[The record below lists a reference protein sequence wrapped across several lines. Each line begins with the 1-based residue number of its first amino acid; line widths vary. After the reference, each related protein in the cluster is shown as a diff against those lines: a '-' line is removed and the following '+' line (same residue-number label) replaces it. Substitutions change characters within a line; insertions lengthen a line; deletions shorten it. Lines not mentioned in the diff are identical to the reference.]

1 MWGHHMKN
9 TWMEKKISFPV
20 GLPIQAPFFAIFYLF
35 IFKEKDELQELSVHL
50 QKEGLSTEASADE
63 RQCHLWRLLQR
74 SEGSLVSATE
84 ELQTLRTQQAGEM
97 REVENY
103 VEHIR
108 NMLEERESLTAE
120 YERDN
125 EHLRTELAQMKHQ
138 QECQCKEVVE
148 MLEQEGLAEISH
160 SSASEQVA
168 YLLVERVTLLERLEA
183 AERKLDT
190 QTLTGNLREVHL
202 QEELDH
208 IRQTLEEELKQQK
221 ETMHHAKESM
231 NKAHTEVL
239 AKERTERKK
248 LERDL
253 EEASSRLAM
262 AHEEIRNLTDELDL
276 ARKAQAFCGSDLQ
289 TTGVEVARL
298 KQEVEKL
305 KQCDMVELQ
314 KAKERNERLDTEI
327 LVLRDR
333 VRTLDTERK
342 SLLKRLE
349 NSKIQSS
356 NGGSTE
362 HGSNHSVQDDGNDNP
377 ELLDRPLNGSEEHL
391 HKRCRRESEDKDCRL
406 RELQRRLQKQQQE
419 HEELV
424 ERNEELEALLG
435 EVQNKAKE
443 ERELHEC
450 EMEGLQRKLKNMESQ
465 LETKSHLKPEEKG
478 VQEKESVPE
487 IKDGGIQER
496 LTFLENRLAEEKDWR
511 KQLEVDLAV
520 AQSSLKKEKQVMLRD
535 HEELKRLRIEV
546 QSLQAAC
553 QQEKSLNK
561 SLTHIK
567 GEKGILEEKVAKLER
582 AQTRLQDN
590 LAEQTENS
598 RVQEDLRENR
608 EQVTQLKVQVEQLR
622 SEQSA
627 LEKERSTL
635 RDELVEKR
643 KEVMELQTEL
653 SIRAHER
660 LQTEGQMERLGLE
673 LQHVKEQLHTAKQ
686 EKALDP
692 NPKPLAG
699 EMEGLSQVV
708 CVRSEMSMLHSTLE
722 EERQLANQQQLA
734 LQAQISEAQARAKA
748 QDSVLQQKGEEN
760 KQLKQDLQRTQHL
773 FTSAERELRYERE
786 KNLDLKRHNALLD
799 QEKIKLCAE
808 LKQAQAKLAQLE
820 TCTTGQTADLEQ
832 LHQRTRELE
841 LELARSSQ
849 NKQTSNSLRE
859 ELNAERARVITAD
872 KKVLELQQQL
882 KNTLHQLRLEEA
894 RAGETSKLERDT
906 RDMSDNLSA
915 LRAKLQ
921 EEQLQRKLL
930 EQREEELQQ
939 QVRSLR
945 MKEATL
951 SRTNSE
957 LTHRSQQMDTRL
969 EVLENELSAAR
980 EQQRLSQTNCHDLE
994 DQLMSS
1000 HQESERLQ
1008 EELQQALQQLDTN
1021 IRRYNEKQSMHKTKL
1036 RRAKQLFLK
1045 ATTQRDLRIQKL
1057 ESDLAL
1063 ATSLS
1068 EKEKDWIRTVTEEN
1082 DQLLL
1087 ERRELLKRMTEAEEM
1102 GNNGMRTATTTQQR
1116 VKFLEM
1122 ENNQLQEKTLKLASQ
1137 IGVLE
1142 RALRNLQS
1150 GCTVEEVKKIFSS
1163 GTHADGLLLTSTPSP
1178 KPGLCD
1184 SWGLLDA
1191 IRRVKVGDHAKS
1203 LESSLSLPNSQPSE
1217 IGYLN
1222 VSSPMAPS
1230 ATMDQEENHSTASED
1245 A

>member
-1 MWGHHMKN
+1 
-9 TWMEKKISFPV
+9 MEQREEKVELHKLSV
-20 GLPIQAPFFAIFYLF
+20 RLEQDGLPP
-35 IFKEKDELQELSVHL
+35 
-50 QKEGLSTEASADE
+50 EASVE
-63 RQCHLWRLLQR
+63 EQQLHLWRLLLR
-74 SEGSLVSATE
+74 CENSLASTTE
-84 ELQTLRTQQAGEM
+84 ELQVLRTQQASEM

-108 NMLEERESLTAE
+108 SMLEERESLTAE
-120 YERDN
+120 YEHDN
-125 EHLRTELAQMKHQ
+125 EQLRAELAQMKHQ
-138 QECQCKEVVE
+138 QECQCKELME

-208 IRQTLEEELKQQK
+208 IRHTLEEELKQQR
-221 ETMHHAKESM
+221 ETMHSAKESL
-231 NKAHTEVL
+231 NKAHSEEL
-239 AKERTERKK
+239 AQERTERQK

-253 EEASSRLAM
+253 EEASRRLAM
-262 AHEEIRNLTDELDL
+262 AHKEIRNLTDELDL
-276 ARKAQAFCGSDLQ
+276 TCKAQASSGPDLL
-289 TTGVEVARL
+289 TTGEEVAQL

-314 KAKERNERLDTEI
+314 KAKERNERLDKEI
-327 LVLRDR
+327 RVLRDR
-333 VRTLDTERK
+333 VRSLDSERK
-342 SLLKRLE
+342 SLLKMIE
-349 NSKIQSS
+349 NPKIHC
-356 NGGSTE
+356 NHRDNIEHDST
-362 HGSNHSVQDDGNDNP
+362 HLAQIDKKHNNSPVPDTTLNDGQ
-377 ELLDRPLNGSEEHL
+377 EEL

-406 RELQRRLQKQQQE
+406 RELQRRLQKQLQD

-435 EVQNKAKE
+435 EAQNKAKE

-450 EMEGLQRKLKNMESQ
+450 EVEGLQRKIKNMEEE
-465 LETKSHLKPEEKG
+465 LNKKSAQKPMEKG
-478 VQEKESVPE
+478 EQMKEAVPELKESS
-487 IKDGGIQER
+487 IQER
-496 LTFLENRLAEEKDWR
+496 LTFLECRLAEEKDWR
-511 KQLEVDLAV
+511 KQLEVDLTI
-520 AQSSLKKEKQVMLRD
+520 AQSSLKKEKQTMLRD

-546 QSLQAAC
+546 QTLQATC

-561 SLTHIK
+561 NLAQIK
-567 GEKGILEEKVAKLER
+567 GEKAVLEEKVAQLER
-582 AQTRLQDN
+582 AQIRLQDE
-590 LAEQTENS
+590 LAQQTQNNK
-598 RVQEDLRENR
+598 VQEDLRESR
-608 EQVTQLKVQVEQLR
+608 EQVTQLKAIAEQLR
-622 SEQSA
+622 SELSA
-627 LEKERSTL
+627 LEKEHSTV

-643 KEVMELQTEL
+643 RQVMELQTEL
-653 SIRAHER
+653 SIRATDR
-660 LQTEGQMERLGLE
+660 LQTEGQTERLRLE
-673 LQHVKEQLHTAKQ
+673 LQHVKEQLNTVSQ
-686 EKALDP
+686 EKASDP
-692 NPKPLAG
+692 NPKPPAK
-699 EMEGLSQVV
+699 ENEGLSQVA
-708 CVRSEMSMLHSTLE
+708 CVRSEMGKLHATLD
-722 EERQLANQQQLA
+722 EERLLASQTQLA
-734 LQAQISEAQARAKA
+734 LQAQISEAQARTKA
-748 QDSVLQQKGEEN
+748 QDSVLQQKAEEN

-799 QEKIKLCAE
+799 QEKMKLCAE
-808 LKQAQAKLAQLE
+808 LKQTQTKLAQLE
-820 TCTTGQTADLEQ
+820 ASATGQAAELEQ
-832 LHQRTRELE
+832 LQQKKRDME
-841 LELARSSQ
+841 LELARSTQ
-849 NKQTSNSLRE
+849 NRQSSSSLRE
-859 ELNAERARVITAD
+859 ELNAERARVINAD

-894 RAGETSKLERDT
+894 RAGETCKLERDT

-930 EQREEELQQ
+930 EQKEEELQQ

-945 MKEATL
+945 LKEATL

-957 LTHRSQQMDTRL
+957 LCHRSQQQDTRL
-969 EVLENELSAAR
+969 EVLENELSSTR
-980 EQQRLSQTNCHDLE
+980 EQQSLSQKRCHELE
-994 DQLMSS
+994 EHLVFAQQD
-1000 HQESERLQ
+1000 SERLQ
-1008 EELQQALQQLDTN
+1008 EELQHVLHQLDTN
-1021 IRRYNEKQSMHKTKL
+1021 MRKYNEKHSLHKIKL
-1036 RRAKQLFLK
+1036 RRAKQLFVK
-1045 ATTQRDLRIQKL
+1045 VTTQRDLRIQKL
-1057 ESDLAL
+1057 ENDLAL

-1102 GNNGMRTATTTQQR
+1102 GANGLRTATTIQQR

-1122 ENNQLQEKTLKLASQ
+1122 ENKQLQDKTLKLANQ
-1137 IGVLE
+1137 IAILE

-1150 GCTVEEVKKIFSS
+1150 VCTVEEVKKFFPS
-1163 GTHADGLLLTSTPSP
+1163 GTHTEGLLRTSTPSP

-1191 IRRVKVGDHAKS
+1191 IRRVKVGEHVKS
-1203 LESSLSLPNSQPSE
+1203 LESSLSLPTSQPSE

-1230 ATMDQEENHSTASED
+1230 TTQEQEENNSETSEEV
-1245 A
+1245 

>member
-1 MWGHHMKN
+1 
-9 TWMEKKISFPV
+9 ME
-20 GLPIQAPFFAIFYLF
+20 QTE
-35 IFKEKDELQELSVHL
+35 EKAEMQELSVHL
-50 QKEGLSTEASADE
+50 QEDGLSPEASADE
-63 RQCHLWRLLQR
+63 RQRHLWRLLQR
-74 SEGSLVSATE
+74 SEGSLAAATE
-84 ELQTLRTQQAGEM
+84 ELQALRTQQASEM

-108 NMLEERESLTAE
+108 NMLEERECLTAE
-120 YERDN
+120 YERDS
-125 EHLRTELAQMKHQ
+125 EQLRAELAQMKHQ
-138 QECQCKEVVE
+138 QECQCKEVTE

-208 IRQTLEEELKQQK
+208 IRHTLEAELKQQR
-221 ETMHHAKESM
+221 ETMHHTKESI
-231 NKAHTEVL
+231 NKAHSEEL
-239 AKERTERKK
+239 AQERKERQK

-262 AHEEIRNLTDELDL
+262 AHKEIRNLTNELDL
-276 ARKAQAFCGSDLQ
+276 ARKAQTISGPDLQ
-289 TTGVEVARL
+289 TTGEEVARL

-327 LVLRDR
+327 RVLRDR
-333 VRTLDTERK
+333 VRSLDSERK
-342 SLLKRLE
+342 TLLKMIE
-349 NSKIQSS
+349 NSKT
-356 NGGSTE
+356 N
-362 HGSNHSVQDDGNDNP
+362 SNHGDNIEHDPTHSAQVDGNDNNQ
-377 ELLDRPLNGSEEHL
+377 ELPDTTLNDEQEQL

-419 HEELV
+419 YEELV

-435 EVQNKAKE
+435 ETQNKAKE

-450 EMEGLQRKLKNMESQ
+450 EVEGLQRKVKNMEVELNLKMPVKKENQ
-465 LETKSHLKPEEKG
+465 TKEA
-478 VQEKESVPE
+478 VPE
-487 IKDGGIQER
+487 HKDSGIQER
-496 LTFLENRLAEEKDWR
+496 LTFLESRLAEEKDWR
-511 KQLEVDLAV
+511 KQLEVDLSV
-520 AQSSLKKEKQVMLRD
+520 AQSSLKKEKQTMLRD
-535 HEELKRLRIEV
+535 HEELKRLRLEV

-561 SLTHIK
+561 NLTQIK
-567 GEKGILEEKVAKLER
+567 GEKGILEEKVAQLER
-582 AQTRLQDN
+582 AQTRLQDD
-590 LAEQTENS
+590 LAQHTENS
-598 RVQEDLRENR
+598 RVQEDLRESK
-608 EQVTQLKVQVEQLR
+608 EQVTQLKALAEQLR
-622 SEQSA
+622 SELST
-627 LEKERSTL
+627 LEKEHSTL

-643 KEVMELQTEL
+643 RQVMELQTEL
-653 SIRAHER
+653 SVRAHDRLQAEGQTER
-660 LQTEGQMERLGLE
+660 LSLE
-673 LQHVKEQLHTAKQ
+673 LQRVKEQLQATSQ
-686 EKALDP
+686 EKASDP
-692 NPKPLAG
+692 NPKPPAG
-699 EMEGLSQVV
+699 DKGLSQVA
-708 CVRSEMSMLHSTLE
+708 CVRSEMSKLHATLE
-722 EERQLANQQQLA
+722 EERQLATQHQLA

-748 QDSVLQQKGEEN
+748 QDSLLQQKGEES

-799 QEKIKLCAE
+799 QEKMKLCAE
-808 LKQAQAKLAQLE
+808 LKQTLAKLAQVEASAEGQAAELE
-820 TCTTGQTADLEQ
+820 HLQ
-832 LHQRTRELE
+832 QRSRELE
-841 LELARSSQ
+841 LELSRSSQ
-849 NKQTSNSLRE
+849 NRQTSCSLKE
-859 ELNAERARVITAD
+859 ELNAERARVISAD

-882 KNTLHQLRLEEA
+882 KNALHQLRLEEA

-945 MKEATL
+945 IKEANL

-957 LTHRSQQMDTRL
+957 LSHRSQQLNTRL
-969 EVLENELSAAR
+969 EVLENELTSTR
-980 EQQRLSQTNCHDLE
+980 EQQRLSQKSCHELE
-994 DQLMSS
+994 EQLMSAQ
-1000 HQESERLQ
+1000 QESERLQ
-1008 EELQQALQQLDTN
+1008 QELQQVLHQLDTN
-1021 IRRYNEKQSMHKTKL
+1021 IRRYNEKQSLHKTKL
-1036 RRAKQLFLK
+1036 RRAKQLFMK

-1057 ESDLAL
+1057 ENDLAL

-1087 ERRELLKRMTEAEEM
+1087 ERRELLRRMTEAEEM
-1102 GNNGMRTATTTQQR
+1102 GNNGMRTATTIQQR
-1116 VKFLEM
+1116 VKFLEV
-1122 ENNQLQEKTLKLASQ
+1122 ENKQLQEKTLKLANQ

-1150 GCTVEEVKKIFSS
+1150 VCTVEEVKKIFPS
-1163 GTHADGLLLTSTPSP
+1163 GTHTDGLLRTSTPSP

-1191 IRRVKVGDHAKS
+1191 IRRVKVGEHVKS
-1203 LESSLSLPNSQPSE
+1203 LESSLSLPASQPSE

-1230 ATMDQEENHSTASED
+1230 ATLDQEEDHSAASED
-1245 A
+1245 T

>member
-1 MWGHHMKN
+1 
-9 TWMEKKISFPV
+9 
-20 GLPIQAPFFAIFYLF
+20 
-35 IFKEKDELQELSVHL
+35 
-50 QKEGLSTEASADE
+50 
-63 RQCHLWRLLQR
+63 
-74 SEGSLVSATE
+74 
-84 ELQTLRTQQAGEM
+84 
-97 REVENY
+97 
-103 VEHIR
+103 
-108 NMLEERESLTAE
+108 
-120 YERDN
+120 
-125 EHLRTELAQMKHQ
+125 
-138 QECQCKEVVE
+138 
-148 MLEQEGLAEISH
+148 
-160 SSASEQVA
+160 
-168 YLLVERVTLLERLEA
+168 
-183 AERKLDT
+183 
-190 QTLTGNLREVHL
+190 
-202 QEELDH
+202 
-208 IRQTLEEELKQQK
+208 
-221 ETMHHAKESM
+221 
-231 NKAHTEVL
+231 
-239 AKERTERKK
+239 
-248 LERDL
+248 
-253 EEASSRLAM
+253 
-262 AHEEIRNLTDELDL
+262 
-276 ARKAQAFCGSDLQ
+276 
-289 TTGVEVARL
+289 
-298 KQEVEKL
+298 
-305 KQCDMVELQ
+305 
-314 KAKERNERLDTEI
+314 
-327 LVLRDR
+327 
-333 VRTLDTERK
+333 
-342 SLLKRLE
+342 
-349 NSKIQSS
+349 
-356 NGGSTE
+356 
-362 HGSNHSVQDDGNDNP
+362 
-377 ELLDRPLNGSEEHL
+377 
-391 HKRCRRESEDKDCRL
+391 
-406 RELQRRLQKQQQE
+406 
-419 HEELV
+419 
-424 ERNEELEALLG
+424 
-435 EVQNKAKE
+435 
-443 ERELHEC
+443 
-450 EMEGLQRKLKNMESQ
+450 
-465 LETKSHLKPEEKG
+465 
-478 VQEKESVPE
+478 
-487 IKDGGIQER
+487 
-496 LTFLENRLAEEKDWR
+496 
-511 KQLEVDLAV
+511 
-520 AQSSLKKEKQVMLRD
+520 
-535 HEELKRLRIEV
+535 
-546 QSLQAAC
+546 
-553 QQEKSLNK
+553 
-561 SLTHIK
+561 
-567 GEKGILEEKVAKLER
+567 
-582 AQTRLQDN
+582 
-590 LAEQTENS
+590 
-598 RVQEDLRENR
+598 
-608 EQVTQLKVQVEQLR
+608 
-622 SEQSA
+622 
-627 LEKERSTL
+627 
-635 RDELVEKR
+635 
-643 KEVMELQTEL
+643 
-653 SIRAHER
+653 
-660 LQTEGQMERLGLE
+660 
-673 LQHVKEQLHTAKQ
+673 
-686 EKALDP
+686 
-692 NPKPLAG
+692 
-699 EMEGLSQVV
+699 
-708 CVRSEMSMLHSTLE
+708 MSMLHSTLE

-820 TCTTGQTADLEQ
+820 TSTTGQTADLQQ

-980 EQQRLSQTNCHDLE
+980 EQRLSQTNCHDLE

>member
-1 MWGHHMKN
+1 
-9 TWMEKKISFPV
+9 ME
-20 GLPIQAPFFAIFYLF
+20 QTE
-35 IFKEKDELQELSVHL
+35 EKAEMQELSVRL
-50 QKEGLSTEASADE
+50 QKDGLSPEASADE
-63 RQCHLWRLLQR
+63 QQCHLWRLLQR
-74 SEGSLVSATE
+74 SEGTLAAATE
-84 ELQTLRTQQAGEM
+84 ELQALRTQQASEM

-108 NMLEERESLTAE
+108 NMLEERECLTAE
-120 YERDN
+120 YERDS
-125 EHLRTELAQMKHQ
+125 EQLRAELAQMKHQ
-138 QECQCKEVVE
+138 QECQCKEVTE

-208 IRQTLEEELKQQK
+208 IRHTLEAELKQQR
-221 ETMHHAKESM
+221 ENMHQTKESI
-231 NKAHTEVL
+231 NKAHSEEL
-239 AKERTERKK
+239 AQERKERQK

-262 AHEEIRNLTDELDL
+262 AHKEIRNLTNELDL
-276 ARKAQAFCGSDLQ
+276 AQKSQTISGPDLK
-289 TTGVEVARL
+289 TTGEEVARL

-327 LVLRDR
+327 RVLRDR
-333 VRTLDTERK
+333 VRLLDSERK
-342 SLLKRLE
+342 TLLKVIE
-349 NSKIQSS
+349 NS
-356 NGGSTE
+356 NGGSIE
-362 HGSNHSVQDDGNDNP
+362 HDPTHSPQVNVDGNESNQ
-377 ELLDRPLNGSEEHL
+377 ELPDATLNDEQEQL

-419 HEELV
+419 YEELV

-435 EVQNKAKE
+435 ETQNKAKE
-443 ERELHEC
+443 EQELHEC
-450 EMEGLQRKLKNMESQ
+450 EVEGLQRKIKNMEVELNLQ
-465 LETKSHLKPEEKG
+465 RTVENENQAKHA
-478 VQEKESVPE
+478 VPE
-487 IKDGGIQER
+487 VKDSGIQER
-496 LTFLENRLAEEKDWR
+496 LTFLESRLAEEKDWR
-511 KQLEVDLAV
+511 KQLEVDLSV
-520 AQSSLKKEKQVMLRD
+520 AQSSLKKEKQTMFRD
-535 HEELKRLRIEV
+535 HEELKRLRLEV

-561 SLTHIK
+561 NLTQIK
-567 GEKGILEEKVAKLER
+567 GEKGILEEKVAQLER
-582 AQTRLQDN
+582 AQTRLQDD
-590 LAEQTENS
+590 LAQHTENS
-598 RVQEDLRENR
+598 RVQEDLRESR
-608 EQVTQLKVQVEQLR
+608 EQVTQLKALVEQLR
-622 SEQSA
+622 SELST
-627 LEKERSTL
+627 LEKEHSTL

-643 KEVMELQTEL
+643 RQVMELQTEL
-653 SIRAHER
+653 SVRAHER
-660 LQTEGQMERLGLE
+660 LQAEGQTERLSLE
-673 LQHVKEQLHTAKQ
+673 LQRVKEQLQSTSQ
-686 EKALDP
+686 EKASDP
-692 NPKPLAG
+692 NPKPPAG
-699 EMEGLSQVV
+699 DDKGLSQVA
-708 CVRSEMSMLHSTLE
+708 CVRSEMSKLHNTLE
-722 EERQLANQQQLA
+722 EERQLATQHQLA

-748 QDSVLQQKGEEN
+748 QDSLLQQKGEEN

-799 QEKIKLCAE
+799 QEKMKLCAE
-808 LKQAQAKLAQLE
+808 LKQTQAKLAQVE
-820 TCTTGQTADLEQ
+820 ASAEGQAAELEQ
-832 LHQRTRELE
+832 LQQRTRELE

-849 NKQTSNSLRE
+849 NRQTSCSLKE
-859 ELNAERARVITAD
+859 ELNAERARVISAD

-882 KNTLHQLRLEEA
+882 KNTLHQLHLEEA

-945 MKEATL
+945 IKEATL

-957 LTHRSQQMDTRL
+957 LSHRSQQLNTRL
-969 EVLENELSAAR
+969 EVLENELSSTR
-980 EQQRLSQTNCHDLE
+980 EQQRLSQKSCHDLDE
-994 DQLMSS
+994 QLMSAQ
-1000 HQESERLQ
+1000 QESERLQ
-1008 EELQQALQQLDTN
+1008 QELQQVLHQLDTN
-1021 IRRYNEKQSMHKTKL
+1021 IRRYNEKQSLHKTKL

-1057 ESDLAL
+1057 ENDLAL

-1087 ERRELLKRMTEAEEM
+1087 ERRELLRRMTEAEEM
-1102 GNNGMRTATTTQQR
+1102 GNNGMRTATTIQQR
-1116 VKFLEM
+1116 VKFLEV
-1122 ENNQLQEKTLKLASQ
+1122 ENKQLQEKTLKLANQ

-1150 GCTVEEVKKIFSS
+1150 VCTVEEVKKIFPS
-1163 GTHADGLLLTSTPSP
+1163 GAHTDGLFRTSTPSP

-1191 IRRVKVGDHAKS
+1191 IRRVKVGEHVKS
-1203 LESSLSLPNSQPSE
+1203 LESSLSLPTSQPSE

-1230 ATMDQEENHSTASED
+1230 ATLDQEEDHSAATEISIQSLKILGQSVFFFSRLQTRGISKLD
-1245 A
+1245 